1 MKFISWYISTSFNG
15 SQVWNII
22 SDNSINLMHFYLMQP
37 LMRVTS
43 RSLFGNVGNLLN
55 NVRPIY
61 SCCQVLKFQL
71 VVMEKDISSIQKI
84 TADMILSGN
93 LIILAS
99 DFSKYTIKFLK
110 YREAVQSMLPLF
122 YSKQEE

>member
-1 MKFISWYISTSFNG
+1 
-15 SQVWNII
+15 
-22 SDNSINLMHFYLMQP
+22 
-37 LMRVTS
+37 
-43 RSLFGNVGNLLN
+43 
-55 NVRPIY
+55 
-61 SCCQVLKFQL
+61 
-71 VVMEKDISSIQKI
+71 MEKDISSIQKI

-93 LIILAS
+93 WIILAS